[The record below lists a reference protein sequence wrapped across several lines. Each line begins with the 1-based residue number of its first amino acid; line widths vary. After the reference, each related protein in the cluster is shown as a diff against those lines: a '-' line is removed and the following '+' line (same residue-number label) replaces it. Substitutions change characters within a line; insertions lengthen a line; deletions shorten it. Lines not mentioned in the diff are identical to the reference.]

1 MRKPRAQR
9 LGTGSG
15 ALRSVGKRGP
25 FPRPDGPKSE
35 ANQTYRKVV
44 NIPASR

>member
-1 MRKPRAQR
+1 MAAR
-9 LGTGSG
+9 LGAGGGT
-15 ALRSVGKRGP
+15 LRSLVKRGP
-25 FPRPDGPKSE
+25 FPRYDAAKSG